1 MEFYSYLIGV
11 YVMKLTVMIRP
22 STKKSDT
29 KQIRREGKVPAILY
43 SAGKPNQQLV
53 LDAAEFDAILR
64 QMKPGHLGT
73 TVFHLEIDG
82 KKRRAIIKD
91 IQYQLTTYKVSHID
105 FEELFDDVVVN
116 VKVPIQYVGVAECAG
131 VKLGGY
137 LQSVIRHV
145 KVECLP
151 KDIPTEFQ
159 VDVKNLGIKQ
169 SKKLSDI
176 TIPQGVK
183 PLAKMDEVVVVVS
196 KRTG

>member
-1 MEFYSYLIGV
+1 
-11 YVMKLTVMIRP
+11 MKLTATVRP

-53 LDAAEFDAILR
+53 LDAAEFNAILR

-73 TVFHLEIDG
+73 TVFHLVLDG
-82 KKRRAIIKD
+82 KERRAIIKD

-105 FEELFDDVVVN
+105 FEELFDDVMVN
-116 VKVPIQYVGVAECAG
+116 VKVPIQYAGAADCVG

-137 LQSVIRHV
+137 LQPVIRHV
-145 KVECLP
+145 RVECLP
-151 KDIPTEFQ
+151 KDIPSEFLI
-159 VDVKNLGIKQ
+159 DVKDLGVKQ
-169 SKKLSDI
+169 SKRLSDI
-176 TIPQGVK
+176 VIPQGVK

-196 KRTG
+196 KRSA